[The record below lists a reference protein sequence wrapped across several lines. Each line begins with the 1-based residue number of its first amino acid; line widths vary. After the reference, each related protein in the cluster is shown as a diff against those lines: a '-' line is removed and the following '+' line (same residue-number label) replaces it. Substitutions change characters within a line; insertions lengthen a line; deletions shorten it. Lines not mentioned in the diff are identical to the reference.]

1 MISPILTSLALAST
15 LTSQDLLIRDAII
28 VSPNVAISETP
39 LDVRVE
45 NGRITAIG
53 EDLDAQVS
61 ETELNA
67 AGLYLT
73 PGLIDSHVH
82 LGGNGGLRG
91 DMVEE
96 NIELVRAY
104 RQQEPRSYLYW
115 GFTTLLDLTRFQPFV
130 DRWNGL
136 DLSPQLHA
144 CRAAPYANGYGM
156 MFEPEE
162 YRYEA
167 PYYIHDPD
175 VAESIP
181 AGHDPAEHT
190 PEAVVERIAGDGD
203 AICIKTFH
211 EPGFGGLFDFN
222 TAPTE
227 VLDRVAREAETRGLF
242 NLLHATS
249 LLSWHTAVEARV
261 HVMAHGLWHWDQLN
275 GAPVNP
281 ETELPPQIE
290 DLLDAT
296 IENDIT
302 VQLTTGVIHGEVS
315 LYDADFLTSDALAA
329 TLPPELITWH
339 SGPYGGWF
347 RENLERMV
355 DDNPVVV
362 ENFLGHAPTGD
373 PGETSRAALRRVIAV
388 GRYLHTN
395 GAELVLASDTP
406 SSPTYTN
413 APGLHGYQEMLTMAQ
428 MEMAPLEVL
437 AAATINNA
445 RLLGLEDEIGS
456 VEVGKQ
462 ADLLLLSEDPRDNIT
477 AMGSIRWVIVDGR
490 PVQRE
495 YLSASN

>member
-1 MISPILTSLALAST
+1 MNSLFLASLALAST

-28 VSPNVAISETP
+28 VSPNAAVSETP
-39 LDVRVE
+39 LDVRVK
-45 NGRITAIG
+45 NGRITAID
-53 EDLDAQVS
+53 EDLRAEES
-61 ETELNA
+61 ETELDA

-104 RQQEPRSYLYW
+104 RLQEPRSYLYW
-115 GFTTLLDLTRFQPFV
+115 GFTTLLDLTRFQSFV

-136 DLSPQLHA
+136 ELSPQLYA

-156 MFEPEE
+156 AFEPEE
-162 YRYEA
+162 YRFQT
-167 PYYIHDPD
+167 PYYIYDPD
-175 VAESIP
+175 EADSIP
-181 AGHDPAEHT
+181 TDHDPAAHA
-190 PEAVVERIAGDGD
+190 PEAVVERIANDGD

-222 TAPTE
+222 TAPTA
-227 VLDRVAREAETRGLF
+227 VLNRVAREAEERGLF

-249 LLSWHTAVEARV
+249 LLSWHTAVDARV

-275 GAPVNP
+275 GAPVNS
-281 ETELPPQIE
+281 ETGLPTQIE
-290 DLLDAT
+290 NLLDAT
-296 IENDIT
+296 IANGII

-315 LYDADFLTSDALAA
+315 LYDPEFLTSDALQA
-329 TLPPELITWH
+329 TLPRELIDWH
-339 SGPYGGWF
+339 TGPHGGWF
-347 RENLERMV
+347 RDNLERLV
-355 DDNPVVV
+355 DDNPVVA
-362 ENFLGHAPTGD
+362 ENFLGHPPTGE
-373 PGETSRAALRRVIAV
+373 PGETSLAALRRVIAV
-388 GRYLHTN
+388 GRYLHAH

-428 MEMAPLEVL
+428 MDMSPMDVL

-462 ADLLLLSEDPRDNIT
+462 ADLLLVSEDPRKDIA
-477 AMGSIRWVIVDGR
+477 AMRSIRWVILDGR

-495 YLSASN
+495 RLSANP